1 MRIILNTKTKE
12 KLQKELKRAQALN
25 NLRLYKMVLCILLI
39 HKQYTIK
46 KTSEI
51 LNVSNRTVYIWL
63 TMFMVKGFCWL
74 LMFRYQGRGRKS
86 KLSKA
91 EKEKLY
97 KIVEAGPEEY
107 GFESGIWTS
116 AMIAEVITKEFN
128 VIYNPRYVCSLLK
141 KIGLTYQRAAFESDH
156 LDEEKRKEWERK
168 KWPKILK
175 VAKAKKAVILFVDEV
190 SFAQWGSLG
199 RTWGPKGR
207 QPKVKTTGKRKA
219 LKIFGAIEFFSGVF
233 EYMEC
238 DQKFNGD
245 KYIIFLKKLLDRFSG
260 PIFLIED
267 SAPYHT
273 PKIVKEFKADM
284 RAQGRLFVYHLPKY
298 SPDYN
303 PIEKLWKNTKRDA
316 THCKYFPTFENL
328 REAVI
333 RAFKKYMEDATKV
346 ICVMKKLRDEASV
359 ILLAA

>member
-1 MRIILNTKTKE
+1 MRIILTTKTKE
-12 KLQKELKRAQALN
+12 KLQKELQRAQALN
-25 NLRLYKMVLCILLI
+25 NLRLYKMVLCILLV
-39 HKQYTIK
+39 HKQYTMK

-63 TMFMVKGFCWL
+63 TMFMVKGFYWL

-116 AMIAEVITKEFN
+116 AMIAEAIMKEFN

-175 VAKAKKAVILFVDEV
+175 VAKAKKAVIVFVDEV

-199 RTWGPKGR
+199 RTWAPKGK

-238 DQKFNGD
+238 DRKFNGE

-328 REAVI
+328 RGAVI
-333 RAFKKYMEDATKV
+333 KAFKKYMEDATKV
-346 ICVMKKLRDEASV
+346 ICVMKKLRDDASV
-359 ILLAA
+359 ISLAA